1 MLRVNLMIG
10 DREPSAAD
18 GRTFD
23 RRDPLTGDIATQA
36 AAATIADA
44 VASAEAAAR
53 AFPAWAAISPAERR
67 ALLNAAADIIAGR
80 VEDFAETMIAEI
92 GATPAWCEFNVTAA
106 AHILREAA
114 SMTTQIIGEVIP
126 SNEPGRV
133 AMALR
138 QPAGVVFGIAPWNA
152 PVLLGVRA
160 IAMPLACGNTAV
172 LKASEL
178 SPATHRLIGTALRD
192 AGFPHGVVNVVT
204 HAPEDAGKV
213 VETLISHPAVR
224 RINFTGSTR
233 TGRLVAET
241 AARYLKPILL
251 ELGGKAPLIVLD
263 DADLD
268 AAAAAAAFGAF
279 VNQGQVC
286 MSTERIVVD
295 EKIADAFVSKIA
307 ARARSL
313 IAGDPRSGDVALG
326 SMINAEAVAHVR
338 ALIDDAL
345 GKGARLVAGG
355 DVSGTVVAA
364 TVLDRVTP
372 WMLVYDEEA
381 FGPVVGIIRAKDDD
395 DAVRIAND
403 TEYGLAAAVFSRNVD
418 RALAVARRIE
428 CGMCHI
434 NASTVYD
441 EAQLPFGGTK
451 SSGYGRFGGRA
462 AIQEFTELRTITIAN
477 GPQAYPF

>member
-10 DREPSAAD
+10 DRELSAAD

-23 RRDPLTGDIATQA
+23 RHDPLTGEIASQA

-44 VASAEAAAR
+44 VAAAEAAAR
-53 AFPAWAAISPAERR
+53 AFPNWAATGPGERR
-67 ALLNAAADIIAGR
+67 ALLNAAADLIAAR
-80 VEDFAETMIAEI
+80 AEDFAETMIAEI
-92 GATPAWCEFNVTAA
+92 GATPAWCEFNVRMATQT
-106 AHILREAA
+106 LREAA
-114 SMTTQIIGEVIP
+114 ALTTQINGEVIP
-126 SNEPGRV
+126 SNEPGRI

-138 QPAGVVFGIAPWNA
+138 QPAGVVLGIAPWNA
-152 PVLLGVRA
+152 PVALGVRA
-160 IAMPLACGNTAV
+160 VAMPLACGNTV
-172 LKASEL
+172 ILKASEL

-192 AGFPHGVVNVVT
+192 AGFPRGVVNVVT
-204 HAPEDAGKV
+204 NAPGDAGKV
-213 VETLISHPAVR
+213 AETLISHPAVR

-241 AARYLKPILL
+241 AARYLKPVLL
-251 ELGGKAPLIVLD
+251 ELGGKASLIVLD

-268 AAAAAAAFGAF
+268 AAVAAAAFGSF

-295 EKIADAFVSKIA
+295 EKIADAFVEKFA
-307 ARARSL
+307 VKARSL
-313 IAGDPRSGDVALG
+313 VAGDPRDGDVALG
-326 SMINAEAVAHVR
+326 SMVNSEAVAHVR
-338 ALIDDAL
+338 ALIDDAV
-345 GKGARLVAGG
+345 GKGARLIAGG
-355 DVSGTVVAA
+355 EVDGTVMAA

-372 WMLVYDEEA
+372 WMLIYGEES
-381 FGPVVGIIRAKDDD
+381 FGPVVGIVRTKDDA

-403 TEYGLAAAVFSRNVD
+403 TEYGLAAAVFSRDID
-418 RALAVARRIE
+418 RALAVARRID
-428 CGMCHI
+428 CGLCHI

-462 AIQEFTELRTITIAN
+462 AIDEFTELRTITIAN
-477 GPQAYPF
+477 GPQTYPF